1 MIDDSALMAVLQE
14 PEDPATRRA
23 RKELQE
29 IAAFHEARLKV
40 RLARATWEYLLRKA
54 HQAADS

>member
-1 MIDDSALMAVLQE
+1 VIDDSALMAVLQE

-29 IAAFHEARLKV
+29 IAAFHEI
-40 RLARATWEYLLRKA
+40 ARATWEHMLRRA
-54 HQAADS
+54 HQAADEDL